1 MELAQHA
8 SVVMTT
14 LDEGINAL
22 DNLDYFMDYLH
33 NTGRLHFKIKGF
45 KKEYFW
51 ESSGKAVIAFEVLRR
66 LGALNNIIVLWMPSS
81 LVTSRKVFKMQ
92 KLSNPRDLGAACNSH
107 DDRGGDR
114 GPNRGRGNNRGGGG
128 GRVGNRGGFGAP
140 IIKRYNRPKFRGSGG
155 SHVSFGRRDGNDR
168 ARFQDTD
175 GDIDMQGGGGNLPD
189 HMRNRLQAYF
199 IPLHLYHAG
208 RDVYVPP
215 HVQNRSNEP
224 MWYKVLIPQGKK
236 FGKDF
241 ILREIKARMNGPLI
255 PFNFQFDG
263 SNAIFFLNSAA
274 SASAVRS
281 LNKTIDTPSG
291 FKMAITIKGSEMPT
305 VSLDDEILPNLKMVM
320 SKRYDPVNSHLNL
333 SSFHAEPALKEL
345 NLYIPL
351 NRTSILSVA
360 VKIIVDNIPEV
371 QTLDLSDNKL
381 LTLYPLSPLHS
392 ACKQLRS
399 LNLANNKI
407 PKMSELDSMKGMASV
422 QELILEGNP
431 VCSSYNDKTAYI
443 SAVRQRFP
451 KVVLLDRNE
460 LPPPISFDLG
470 LEETI
475 PLSKGSVYFSTLFL
489 FSRYFT
495 IFDSKDR
502 SGLLDAYHD
511 NAIFSMGACKL
522 PYTKTD
528 VKEFFRENRNL
539 MRLSNIVSR
548 NLIVPALRSFTRTFF
563 VVPQGAGFS
572 IVNETLFITGGTDD
586 QIRTY
591 PVPDNPP
598 PTPAVPAAAA
608 AAAVAPIPAVVPVE
622 QERMILELCAQT
634 RMNRAF
640 SERLEGAFQQR
651 RSSLEPPPI
660 NCLPWIFCSC

>member
-1 MELAQHA
+1 MSARGSRGQ
-8 SVVMTT
+8 
-14 LDEGINAL
+14 
-22 DNLDYFMDYLH
+22 
-33 NTGRLHFKIKGF
+33 GF
-45 KKEYFW
+45 Y
-51 ESSGKAVIAFEVLRR
+51 G
-66 LGALNNIIVLWMPSS
+66 
-81 LVTSRKVFKMQ
+81 
-92 KLSNPRDLGAACNSH
+92 H

-114 GPNRGRGNNRGGGG
+114 GPNRGRGNNRGGG

-168 ARFQDTD
+168 TRFQDND

-189 HMRNRLQAYF
+189 HMRNRFKPYGSYN
-199 IPLHLYHAG
+199 HNRKRRGGMSDRRGG

-215 HVQNRSNEP
+215 HVQNRNNEP

-274 SASAVRS
+274 SASAVRN

-291 FKMAITIKGSEMPT
+291 FKMTISIKGPEMPT

-320 SKRYDPVNSHLNL
+320 SKRYDPVHSHLNL
-333 SSFHAEPALKEL
+333 SSFYKEESLKEL

-351 NRTSILSVA
+351 SRTSVMSVA

-431 VCSSYNDKTAYI
+431 VCNSYNDKTAYI

-451 KVVLLDRNE
+451 KVVLLDHNE

-475 PLSKGSVYFSTLFL
+475 PLSKPSYFPSEDVKQIVVQFL
-489 FSRYFT
+489 EQYFT

-511 NAIFSMGACKL
+511 NATFSMGAAKL

-539 MRLSNIVSR
+539 LRLSNLESRRERLKSGRVNIVSFLNQMPETRHDPSSFTVDIPLVTPTLMCFTVFGILRTVSR

-572 IVNETLFITGGTDD
+572 IINETLFITGGTDE

-591 PVPDNPP
+591 PVPDNPT

-608 AAAVAPIPAVVPVE
+608 AAVSPVPAVVPVE
-622 QERMILELCAQT
+622 RERMILELCAQT

-640 SERLEGAFQQR
+640 TERCLEQNDWNIQKAFTVFSELNARGSIPAEAF
-651 RSSLEPPPI
+651 
-660 NCLPWIFCSC
+660 LP